1 MMNREDEATGYG
13 IRPVSPPLS
22 AADATELETNEDQ
35 LEVVVSW
42 GAHQVLEVAHVPLD
56 GSFVIGEDQGGE
68 VDFLAGADTLGF
80 GRVALVQG
88 GRLVPPAGAE
98 VSVVRDGTPASAP
111 SLVPG
116 ETCTVT
122 IGELRFVVRRVRAGK
137 KAERKALN
145 VERQPLFFVGG
156 VMAIAGFLL
165 ALFALMPPSGSA
177 LALNDIDRD
186 SRLVE
191 FLTQPPVTE
200 DDPFV
205 EETATEDPGG
215 TEGEAHAGDEGEMGD
230 RDAPQA
236 DAAYAVAGPEDN
248 PDEHLA
254 NQMAPD
260 QVRTAGILGTLQS
273 AIGAFD
279 SPTSPFGRD
288 TALGSDAESYLGH
301 LMGANLGAAQ
311 GFGGLGLRG
320 TGRGAGGNGEGSIG
334 AGEYGTLGHGCRG
347 GHCSEG
353 TRYGS
358 GVGNEMGR
366 QGRTPPRMTVG
377 DVQAIGTLS
386 KEAIRRVIHR
396 HRNEVKFCYEQ
407 GLQSRPDL
415 EGRVSMRFMIAP
427 SGAVQFAGVQ
437 NSSLGNQ
444 QVESCVTTA
453 VRRWTFPQPEG
464 GGSVMVTYPF
474 SLIPAH

>member
-1 MMNREDEATGYG
+1 MMNREEKATGYG

-22 AADATELETNEDQ
+22 EADAIELETNEDQ

-42 GAHQVLEVAHVPLD
+42 GRYQVLEVAHVPLD
-56 GSFVIGEDQGGE
+56 GSFVIGEDGSGD

-98 VSVVRDGTPASAP
+98 LSVVRDGETVQTP
-111 SLVPG
+111 SLAPG

-137 KAERKALN
+137 KAERKAIA

-156 VMAIAGFLL
+156 VMAVAGFLL
-165 ALFALMPPSGSA
+165 ALFAMMPPSGSA
-177 LALNDIDRD
+177 LALDHLDRD
-186 SRLVE
+186 SRLVQ

-200 DDPFV
+200 DDLFV
-205 EETATEDPGG
+205 ETATEDPGG

-230 RDAPQA
+230 RDAPDA
-236 DAAYAVAGPEDN
+236 DSAYSVAGPRDN
-248 PDEHLA
+248 QDEHLA
-254 NQMAPD
+254 NQVAPD

-273 AIGAFD
+273 AIGAMD

-288 TALGSDAESYLGH
+288 TALGSDAESFLGH
-301 LMGANLGAAQ
+301 LMGANLGAAS
-311 GFGGLGLRG
+311 GNGGLGLRG
-320 TGRGAGGNGEGSIG
+320 TGRGAGGDGLGTIG

-347 GHCSEG
+347 GDCSEG

-377 DVQAIGTLS
+377 NVEAIGSLS

-437 NSSLGNQ
+437 SSSLNNQ
-444 QVESCVTTA
+444 RVEGCVTSA

-474 SLIPAH
+474 SLIPSH

>member
-1 MMNREDEATGYG
+1 MMKQDERATGYG
-13 IRPVSPPLS
+13 IQPVSPPLS
-22 AADATELETNEDQ
+22 EADALELETDEDQ

-42 GAHQVLEVAHVPLD
+42 GPHQVLEVAHVPLD
-56 GSFVIGEDQGGE
+56 GSFVIGEDDGDE

-88 GRLVPPAGAE
+88 GRLVPPAGAIVE
-98 VSVVRDGTPASAP
+98 VVQGGATAEGPR
-111 SLVPG
+111 LVPG
-116 ETCTVT
+116 ETCTVI

-137 KAERKALN
+137 KAARRTN

-156 VMAIAGFLL
+156 VMAVAGFLL
-165 ALFALMPPSGSA
+165 GLFALMPPSGAA
-177 LALNDIDRD
+177 LALDDIDRD

-205 EETATEDPGG
+205 EQRADADPGG
-215 TEGEAHAGDEGEMGD
+215 TEGRAHAGDEGAMGD
-230 RDAPQA
+230 RDAPDA
-236 DAAYAVAGPEDN
+236 DNAYSVVGPEDN
-248 PDEHLA
+248 EDEHLA
-254 NQMAPD
+254 NELAPD
-260 QVRTAGILGTLQS
+260 QVRTAGILGTLQT
-273 AIGAFD
+273 AIGD
-279 SPTSPFGRD
+279 LSPTSPFGRD

-301 LMGANLGAAQ
+301 LMGANLGAAS
-311 GFGGLGLRG
+311 GAGGLGLRG
-320 TGRGAGGNGEGSIG
+320 TGRGAGGDGRGTIG

-358 GVGNEMGR
+358 GVGDEMGR
-366 QGRTPPRMTVG
+366 EGRTPPRMSVG
-377 DVQAIGTLS
+377 RVEAIGTLS

-415 EGRVSMRFMIAP
+415 QGRVSMRFMIAP
-427 SGAVQFAGVQ
+427 SGAVQVAAVQ
-437 NSSLGNQ
+437 SSSLGNQ
-444 QVESCVTTA
+444 QVESCVTSA

-464 GGSVMVTYPF
+464 GGTVMVTYPF
-474 SLIPAH
+474 SLIPAQ